1 MSKAGKERAM
11 AGETERQIYR
21 SLREGQTRYT
31 YFLLAAAGAGIAL
44 AVNQTH
50 NSPLSPLQI
59 PLAAAVL
66 SWGLS
71 FFFGCKHLGY
81 VFAALSWNI
90 TLLQVE
96 SGTHPLVGEHP
107 QLAPEAC
114 PGIQEAMERHAIKAS
129 RWGNRQFRFLLAGG
143 ILYVAWHVLEM
154 YARTGH

>member
-1 MSKAGKERAM
+1 M
-11 AGETERQIYR
+11 AEEIEQDVYR

-44 AVNQTH
+44 AVNQTQ

-81 VFAALSWNI
+81 VFTVLSSNI
-90 TLLQVE
+90 MLLQMK
-96 SGTHPLVGEHP
+96 SGTHPLVREDP
-107 QLAPEAC
+107 QLAAEAC
-114 PGIQEAMERHAIKAS
+114 PVIQQAMEKNAMKAS
-129 RWGNRQFRFLLAGG
+129 SWGDCQFRFLLAGG
-143 ILYVAWHVLEM
+143 ILYVVWHVLEM